1 MVQTERCRR
10 KPLVLAQ
17 AVDKETPKTQSLG
30 GPLMVFF
37 TFSPFSCSSHQR
49 MQERSSS
56 GSKCGINSNNN
67 KAEIRTLRKGNL
79 YSGLRVLFL
88 PGWGSYATCGHL
100 RTPDNLPLT
109 CCLFSPG
116 SVGMGVHM
124 LLRTQQL
131 SHQGAW
137 LQTPL

>member
-49 MQERSSS
+49 MQERSSR
-56 GSKCGINSNNN
+56 GSKCGINNNNN

-79 YSGLRVLFL
+79 YSGLRCSFFL
-88 PGWGSYATCGHL
+88 AGGHMPPVGTSGL
-100 RTPDNLPLT
+100 LITSLLPVAFLA
-109 CCLFSPG
+109 
-116 SVGMGVHM
+116 
-124 LLRTQQL
+124 QDQ
-131 SHQGAW
+131 
-137 LQTPL
+137 